1 MKKKNPI
8 ASTLRQT
15 KYKQRI
21 VKPKRGKGSFKRK
34 SKTSIYDI
42 PYYITDNKKIK
53 KTYKWAP
60 KKNMD
65 EIVKDT
71 YNWLSKN
78 KIQLSKFF

>member
-34 SKTSIYDI
+34 LKT
-42 PYYITDNKKIK
+42 K
-53 KTYKWAP
+53 
-60 KKNMD
+60 D
-65 EIVKDT
+65 EDWSGIV
-71 YNWLSKN
+71 
-78 KIQLSKFF
+78 